1 MKITHRC
8 LDMVGVTGS
17 IPVAPTRSSKGIS
30 PIEARQAGVRLWDEA
45 RRINKGTTRLP
56 RLMGRPPR
64 QVDPM
69 PDGSRAALMVWGRR
83 NILGEE

>member
-1 MKITHRC
+1 
-8 LDMVGVTGS
+8 
-17 IPVAPTRSSKGIS
+17 
-30 PIEARQAGVRLWDEA
+30 VRLWDEA
-45 RRINKGTTRLP
+45 RRINKGTTPLP

-69 PDGSRAALMVWGRR
+69 PDESRAALMVWGRR